1 MADLVKFK
9 KINREVKILMA
20 LAGRHNVVKLLD
32 IVKEG
37 EVYCLVFEYVKQ
49 TDYKTL
55 LGLLTPRDCRYY
67 IYQILKGLHY
77 AHSKGIMHRDIKPQN
92 VIIDHQ
98 TRKVSFHPSSCESS
112 TGDWG
117 SSICPT
123 RTTTSE

>member
-1 MADLVKFK
+1 
-9 KINREVKILMA
+9 MA
-20 LAGRHNVVKLLD
+20 LAGKHNVVKLLD

-55 LGLLTPRDCRYY
+55 LGIITARDSKYY

-92 VIIDHQ
+92 VIIDDQ
-98 TRKVSFHPSSCESS
+98 TRKVS
-112 TGDWG
+112 DL
-117 SSICPT
+117 
-123 RTTTSE
+123 

>member
-1 MADLVKFK
+1 
-9 KINREVKILMA
+9 MA
-20 LAGRHNVVKLLD
+20 LAGKHNVVKLLD

-37 EVYCLVFEYVKQ
+37 EVYCLVFEYIKQ

-55 LGLLTPRDCRYY
+55 LGIITPRDCKYY

-98 TRKVSFHPSSCESS
+98 ARKVKHFSFSCELLTGVWVNS
-112 TGDWG
+112 TFQR
-117 SSICPT
+117 
-123 RTTTSE
+123 RTTT